1 MDLIN
6 EAEIR
11 DTWSPIIESATGI
24 TESAKLSWMS
34 TLCHNHK
41 LYEDA
46 NIMSL
51 NPTMNLMG
59 MGAASV
65 GTASA
70 NSGSTGGTNG
80 SGDKVPSLLP
90 LAMQV
95 AAQTIA
101 LDLVPVVPMAGPM
114 GLLSYL
120 DFTYQGG
127 TTTNKVAPTYVKC
140 TLAFDD
146 NADKVTYLGGANS
159 TRDLAIAT
167 DATVDYAATAAA
179 TSDGAATISVG
190 AAEALNWPASGFIV
204 TNGGTQL
211 HEYTS
216 IDTAG
221 TVFTLKVVVPGGQGT
236 NIAGAIT
243 FSIDSTAATTGV
255 ASTGYTYI
263 GTSRIDGKHIFE
275 LTGDIAA
282 ATVATDLNFAAE
294 ANDLLSGATNVG
306 LVNGLEDHIAGFS
319 AADNDGNPYSRDAGE
334 STPDKLMGL
343 TLYSKTVTAETF
355 QAAAAVTRE
364 QVQDLKQF
372 GVDAVAQVEGVLVN
386 EVTQSI
392 NSLILKK
399 LRKLGKSNADW
410 TTNAAAYVSG
420 STGGI
425 LNLNLAAGGGG
436 GNTPGSD
443 HRRILTQILAA
454 ANFVANKGR
463 RGAGN
468 FCVVSARVASVI
480 QSVSGFVPNPIA
492 NTVKQVAGGIYPLG
506 SVAGVNLYTDPSVNW
521 GTTGFED
528 VLVGRK
534 GDGNGAG
541 LVFMPYLMAESV
553 QVIAEGTM
561 APKVAIKSRFALVE
575 AGHHPETNYAVFSI
589 AGFAI

>member
-24 TESAKLSWMS
+24 TESAKLGWMA

-59 MGAASV
+59 MGAASAPTGNLGNV
-65 GTASA
+65 DGSGTK
-70 NSGSTGGTNG
+70 G

-95 AAQTIA
+95 AGQTIA

-127 TTTNKVAPTYVKC
+127 TTTNKVAPTYIKC
-140 TLAFDD
+140 TLAFEED
-146 NADKVTYLGGANS
+146 ADKTTYLGGANS
-159 TRDLAIAT
+159 TRDLLASTELLADYTATNTATATGATILTASVAGAFSNWPATGYVRDANSAQFLYNSIDAEGTVMTLNAPLSEAQALAIAT
-167 DATVDYAATAAA
+167 DV
-179 TSDGAATISVG
+179 
-190 AAEALNWPASGFIV
+190 L
-204 TNGGTQL
+204 
-211 HEYTS
+211 
-216 IDTAG
+216 
-221 TVFTLKVVVPGGQGT
+221 
-236 NIAGAIT
+236 T
-243 FSIDSTAATTGV
+243 FSFDDTYADATDAISAA
-255 ASTGYTYI
+255 YTYI

-275 LTGDIAA
+275 VVGDIVQ
-282 ATVATDLNFAAE
+282 TTIATDLHFAVE
-294 ANDLLSGATNVG
+294 ANDLLLSATAVG

-319 AADNDGNPYSRDAGE
+319 AADNDGNPYSREAGE

-364 QVQDLKQF
+364 QVQDLQQF
-372 GVDAVAQVEGVLVN
+372 GVDAVKQVEGVLLN

-392 NSLILKK
+392 NNLILKK
-399 LRKLGKSNADW
+399 LRAHGDANAYLTASTSVLDLDL
-410 TTNAAAYVSG
+410 TTVF
-420 STGGI
+420 GGQ
-425 LNLNLAAGGGG
+425 
-436 GNTPGSD
+436 TPGSQ

-454 ANFVANKGR
+454 ANYIANKGR

-506 SVAGVNLYTDPSVNW
+506 SVAGVNIYTDPAINW
-521 GTTGFED
+521 GTTGNED
-528 VLVGRK
+528 ILVGRK

-541 LVFMPYLMAESV
+541 VVFMPYLMAESV

-561 APKVAIKSRFALVE
+561 APKVAIKSRFALVD
-575 AGHHPETNYAVFSI
+575 AGHHPETSYANFHI
-589 AGFAI
+589 TGFAI